1 MAQITSQQRQRYGR
15 LLTGLVPGDVL
26 KQIDSAEL
34 EDRLV
39 QASGLMGQVA
49 KAATPGSGRQ
59 LGEQAR
65 QIMAARPRRQTEAIV
80 VAKMAKAKALGDS
93 PQAGYLERQAREELL
108 RHPPAVRRVAK
119 AKADDGTAPVVLFD
133 ADGRVLGL
141 CDPEDILP
149 VDGATGTGEMTP
161 QPPADAGIPAQ
172 DVAKSGRMIVYDQNG
187 RRFAT
192 RGIRTKIKKA
202 ADDGLVTVTGP
213 DGRSYK
219 VSAEVLRSAEAQA
232 RNTGPV
238 TAGGT
243 TGLGQPRKTGPAASS
258 PADGPQRALPG
269 DMADRQVVKS
279 LGASWREVRDYR
291 GTLVGAVRRTDIT
304 ALPAGRVLKG
314 RAADQCANVYDSSRR
329 RVGVAKLSDIIPL
342 AQLRAARRP
351 VR

>member
-1 MAQITSQQRQRYGR
+1 VAQITPQQRQRYGR

-39 QASGLMGQVA
+39 QASGLMRQVA
-49 KAATPGSGRQ
+49 KAATPGAGRQ

-93 PQAGYLERQAREELL
+93 PQAADLERQAREELL

-119 AKADDGTAPVVLFD
+119 AKADGGNDPVVLFD

-149 VDGATGTGEMTP
+149 VAGATGSGEMAP
-161 QPPADAGIPAQ
+161 QPPAEAGIPAQ
-172 DVAKSGRMIVYDQNG
+172 DVAKSGRMIVYDQAG
-187 RRFAT
+187 RRFAA

-213 DGRSYK
+213 DGRSYQ
-219 VSAEVLRSAEAQA
+219 VSPEVLRSAEAQA

-238 TAGGT
+238 KAGGT
-243 TGLGQPRKTGPAASS
+243 TGMGKPRQTGPAASS
-258 PADGPQRALPG
+258 PGDGPQRAMPG
-269 DMADRQVVKS
+269 DLADRQVIKA
-279 LGASWREVRDYR
+279 LGPQWTEVRDYR
-291 GTLVGAVRRTDIT
+291 GSLVGAVRRADIT

-314 RAADQCANVYDSSRR
+314 KAAQTHANVYSSSRR
-329 RVGVAKLSDIIPL
+329 LIGVAKMADIIPL
-342 AQLRAARRP
+342 TDLR
-351 VR
+351 